1 MLVTLLQPVQ
11 LVPSVGTQCEVEREN
26 GLCPAG
32 RSDVDGTCVSD
43 TGPACTTGTLVG
55 TQCEVERENG
65 LCPAGCSDVDGTVL
79 VILVQP
85 VQPVP

>member
-1 MLVTLLQPVQ
+1 MVFVQ
-11 LVPSVGTQCEVEREN
+11 LGS
-26 GLCPAG
+26 
-32 RSDVDGTCVSD
+32 SDVDGTCVSD

-65 LCPAGCSDVDGTVL
+65 LCPAGSRMLTVPVL

-85 VQPVP
+85 VQLVP